1 MGRIIQIRV
10 DESLKQILEKVQK
23 DVAKDLKNK
32 YHLDKI
38 TIHGT
43 LASQILAAKVRG
55 DKYLRFEIDKVS
67 LKEGMLRLL

>member
-23 DVAKDLKNK
+23 DVAKDLKKK

>member
-23 DVAKDLKNK
+23 DVAKDLKKK
-32 YHLDKI
+32 YRLDKI

>member
-10 DESLKQILEKVQK
+10 DESLKQILEKIQK

>member
-32 YHLDKI
+32 YRLDKI

>member
-1 MGRIIQIRV
+1 MGRMIQIRV
-10 DESLKQILEKVQK
+10 DESLKQILEKIQK
-23 DVAKDLKNK
+23 DVAQDLKKK
-32 YHLDKI
+32 YRLDKI

-67 LKEGMLRLL
+67 LKEGILRLL